1 MKTDEQ
7 TAPGTTE
14 ETLEHWLQLSAEL
27 HLPLDTVTHELGIV
41 AQKGAGKSY
50 CASVLMEEMVGQG
63 LFVGYIDP
71 LGIAW
76 GIRSSADGESAG
88 LPVLILGGRHSDLP
102 LDPAAGKIVSQFV
115 LEQRQPFILDLSLF
129 EDEEQQRQFV
139 ADFIEGFRPHEEV
152 LLHLI
157 VDESD
162 IFAPQIPQSPAAQRS
177 LRAMN
182 LLTRRFRYKGIGAT
196 LITQRPAELHKSVLG
211 QIDLLIALRVVSPQ
225 DIKAL
230 DEWIKR
236 NASEEERAQFLATL
250 SGLDTGRAW
259 MWSPQWLRLFQQV
272 AIRTRRT
279 YDSSQTPKVG
289 VKRSV
294 PKQLAEID
302 LTHLNEQMAALIEQ
316 MRTQDPAWLRAR
328 IGELENQLRSARK
341 ERAQTG
347 HTSAP
352 GKDASDAQLIE
363 ATLPGN
369 QEQVAALASKERE
382 IQELQAQ
389 LVRLRNITLT
399 IDGSRL
405 TLGEVP
411 SLLHLDSIS
420 ARVALA
426 TIDVEQLRGVSP
438 RDAESEK
445 HLPGEAP
452 APTLFERIQQ
462 LEAEKAQLQAD
473 LESLRNQQR
482 SRRVASAPQQ
492 DVIEMLNN
500 HERYTWK
507 WLVQRL
513 VNLGDTPAAILRELF
528 SYDGRGLTTTEL
540 AGHLHR
546 ATNTVNR
553 NIPVALIR
561 SNLID
566 CRKRGNAYI
575 YTGKIMDYLRAEFPG
590 KEKALLV
597 HIFVLLA

>member
-14 ETLEHWLQLSAEL
+14 EIQHWLQLAEGL
-27 HLPLDTVTHELGIV
+27 RLPLDTVTHELGIV

-88 LPVLILGGRHSDLP
+88 LPVLILGGRHGDLP
-102 LDPAAGKIVSQFV
+102 LDPAAGTIVSQFV

-162 IFAPQIPQSPAAQRS
+162 IFAPQIPQSSAAQRS

-182 LLTRRFRYKGIGAT
+182 QLTRRYRYKGIGVT

-236 NASEEERAQFLATL
+236 NASEAERGQFLATL
-250 SGLDTGRAW
+250 SGLETGRAW
-259 MWSPQWLRLFQQV
+259 IWSPQWLRLFQQV
-272 AIRTRRT
+272 AIRTRNT

-289 VKRSV
+289 VKRSA

-328 IGELENQLRSARK
+328 IGELENQLRGARK
-341 ERAQTG
+341 EHALTG

-352 GKDASDAQLIE
+352 DKDAADVQLIE
-363 ATLPGN
+363 AALPGN
-369 QEQVAALASKERE
+369 QEQVAALAAKDRE
-382 IQELQAQ
+382 IQELKTQ
-389 LVRLRNITLT
+389 LERLRNITLT
-399 IDGSRL
+399 IEGRRL
-405 TLGEVP
+405 TLGEAP
-411 SLLHLDSIS
+411 SVLHLDSLS
-420 ARVALA
+420 ASVALA
-426 TIDVEQLRGVSP
+426 TIDVEQLRSVSP

-452 APTLFERIQQ
+452 APSLFERVQK

-492 DVIEMLNN
+492 DVIEMLSN

-513 VNLGDTPAAILRELF
+513 VNLGDTPAGISRELF

-566 CRKRGNAYI
+566 CQKRGNAYI

-590 KEKALLV
+590 KEKALLA